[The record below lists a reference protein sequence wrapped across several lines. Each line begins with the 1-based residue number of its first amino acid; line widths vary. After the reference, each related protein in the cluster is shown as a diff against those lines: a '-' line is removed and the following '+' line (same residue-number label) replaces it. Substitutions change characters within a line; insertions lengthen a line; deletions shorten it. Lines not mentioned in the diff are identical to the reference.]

1 MKIVL
6 LIFNGFDHSIQ
17 RCDKIEFFLTAVAV
31 IAISFIDLQLQLIQ
45 LLPETVNIIDVMKF
59 ISHLVKSSLGVGGL
73 PNYKKN
79 ISIFNNIVVS
89 VEECLKN
96 TQKDF
101 INVVILF
108 IEHIEKIAE
117 QNYLFLFFY

>member
-1 MKIVL
+1 
-6 LIFNGFDHSIQ
+6 
-17 RCDKIEFFLTAVAV
+17 
-31 IAISFIDLQLQLIQ
+31 
-45 LLPETVNIIDVMKF
+45 MKF
-59 ISHLVKSSLGVGGL
+59 ISHLVKSGLGVGGL

-79 ISIFNNIVVS
+79 ISIFHNIVVS

-101 INVVILF
+101 INIVILF

-117 QNYLFLFFY
+117 QNHLFLLFD